1 MLDCEVLKIR
11 LTEHTHLVKMM
22 QNTRLI
28 TLKLNLLLL
37 TYVSGD

>member
-1 MLDCEVLKIR
+1 MLKIG

-37 TYVSGD
+37 AHVSGD